1 MKETYSGVTIT
12 LGDTQIYGEG
22 WSFTNAWGLSTD
34 LGRNVVKLVDN
45 GATIEDVGGEN
56 GSFAPEFCKDFPT
69 LADAL
74 NAFATLRA
82 AVKAEG
88 AAELVASLP
97 GLVPATGWL
106 DIFTRPAADIGL
118 YIGGVHITAEDGAVP
133 EEWARAINA
142 ADCGVLATARTG
154 SNYIDLQAVQLGT
167 EGNGITLSADVNF
180 CHVSGDHLT
189 GGGLG
194 TQSRTLASSAA
205 VQGMTMSVQ
214 PMFYAGDAVIRLTIN
229 YNILTV

>member
-1 MKETYSGVTIT
+1 MKETYSGVTIS
-12 LGDTQIYGEG
+12 LGNTQIYGEG

-34 LGRNVVKLVDN
+34 FGRNVVKLVDN

-56 GSFAPEFCKDFPT
+56 GSFSPEFCKDFPT

-88 AAELVASLP
+88 AAELVASW
-97 GLVPATGWL
+97 T
-106 DIFTRPAADIGL
+106 
-118 YIGGVHITAEDGAVP
+118 
-133 EEWARAINA
+133 
-142 ADCGVLATARTG
+142 
-154 SNYIDLQAVQLGT
+154 SGT
-167 EGNGITLSADVNF
+167 T
-180 CHVSGDHLT
+180 
-189 GGGLG
+189 
-194 TQSRTLASSAA
+194 TQSSTLASSAA

-214 PMFYAGDAVIRLTIN
+214 PMFYAGDSVIRLTIT

>member
-1 MKETYSGVTIT
+1 MSKETYSGVTIT
-12 LGDTQIYGEG
+12 LGDTQIYGAG
-22 WSFTNAWGLSTD
+22 WSFTNAWGLNTD
-34 LGRNVVKLVDN
+34 FGRNVVKLVDN

-56 GSFAPEFCKDFPT
+56 GSFSPEFCKDFPT

-97 GLVPATGWL
+97 GLVPATGWIHL
-106 DIFTRPAADIGL
+106 NTRPVEDIGM
-118 YIGGVHITAEDGAVP
+118 YINGVHIVTEEDGALP
-133 EEWARAINA
+133 SEWAEAINA
-142 ADCGVLATARTG
+142 SDCGVT
-154 SNYIDLQAVQLGT
+154 AVQRPNTDYLDLTANVAG
-167 EGNGITLSADVNF
+167 EAGNAITLE
-180 CHVSGDHLT
+180 CGQYPISGDHLT